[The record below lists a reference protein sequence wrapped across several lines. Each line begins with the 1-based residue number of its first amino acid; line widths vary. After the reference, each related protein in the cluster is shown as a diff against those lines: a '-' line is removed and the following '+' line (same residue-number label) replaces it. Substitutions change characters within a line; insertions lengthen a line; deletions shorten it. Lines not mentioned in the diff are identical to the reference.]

1 MASVF
6 PRINFFNSKTPSWVA
21 NLMPAGMTA
30 ENAWLADPEK
40 YDLLRA
46 RMGGWP
52 EFNAAIFPA
61 DQAQK
66 RRPVESPEMPAGGGK
81 RRS

>member
-1 MASVF
+1 
-6 PRINFFNSKTPSWVA
+6 
-21 NLMPAGMTA
+21 MPARMTA

-52 EFNAAIFPA
+52 EFITAIFPA
-61 DQAQK
+61 HQAQK
-66 RRPVESPEMPAGGGK
+66 RRPGGGK